1 MGKHTAFIENKAVF
15 EVLVNGETIERL
27 VVHPNMLL
35 IPRPGDLYALVVH
48 DGAVKQDPVTLK
60 VKEVQLRH
68 IVSRKYTD
76 DQIETL
82 LAQRIFVVCE
92 HVNVQPT
99 GGRLPHA
106 PLELLES

>member
-15 EVLVNGETIERL
+15 EVWVNGEEVERL

-35 IPRPGDLYALVVH
+35 IPRPGDLYTLVVH
-48 DGAVKQDPVTLK
+48 DDATKKDPVNLK

-99 GGRLPHA
+99 GGRIPAA
-106 PLELLES
+106 PLELLEN